1 MPILFC
7 VTKLCYNTYDT
18 LLQKLTQKR
27 RDYFILHLV
36 VTLVIIFK
44 NTHADKEQSGSG
56 GKDEVKKLDF
66 YDTMHVLLQK
76 CSFFSLM
83 IFESHKRLI

>member
-7 VTKLCYNTYDT
+7 VTKICYNT

-56 GKDEVKKLDF
+56 GKDEVKILISMIRCMFCCKNA
-66 YDTMHVLLQK
+66 H
-76 CSFFSLM
+76 FS
-83 IFESHKRLI
+83 I